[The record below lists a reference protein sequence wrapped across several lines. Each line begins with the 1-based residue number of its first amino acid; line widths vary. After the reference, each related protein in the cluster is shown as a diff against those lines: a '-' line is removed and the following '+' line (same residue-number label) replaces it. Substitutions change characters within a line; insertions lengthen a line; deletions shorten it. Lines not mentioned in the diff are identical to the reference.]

1 MNPHGE
7 SVAGV
12 QKVGTVKGGYL
23 QLHNVTRRDP
33 GCIPKTHRNYVFEWW
48 NKLFESAIS
57 GEI

>member
-7 SVAGV
+7 SVAGI
-12 QKVGTVKGGYL
+12 QKVGAVKGGYL
-23 QLHNVTRRDP
+23 QLHNATRRGP